1 VQFTAAL
8 VAGIV
13 LLQRAATLPPREL
26 AAAAF
31 FVVLTLTGVGGIFE
45 RARWARPLETS
56 RLLALGASCVGL
68 LLVAP
73 AMGPVA
79 GAVLGLVAVSLL
91 VLWRY
96 RHALTELALAPVM

>member
-1 VQFTAAL
+1 
-8 VAGIV
+8 
-13 LLQRAATLPPREL
+13 
-26 AAAAF
+26 
-31 FVVLTLTGVGGIFE
+31 
-45 RARWARPLETS
+45 
-56 RLLALGASCVGL
+56 VGL